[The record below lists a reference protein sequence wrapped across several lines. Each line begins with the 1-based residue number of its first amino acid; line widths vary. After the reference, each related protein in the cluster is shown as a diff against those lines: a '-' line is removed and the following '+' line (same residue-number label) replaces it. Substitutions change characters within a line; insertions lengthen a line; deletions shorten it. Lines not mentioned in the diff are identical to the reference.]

1 MSGVVP
7 TKEMEQQIV
16 SKIMEDIPPFLIASH
31 QCWTLGELTILF
43 ECDILTDIT
52 PTGGHRDYVI
62 GNCSL
67 TKLLEGIKLHF
78 DLRVHDGGG
87 QLLQWLA
94 LRHGLTL
101 VPLLH
106 TIQGVVG
113 A

>member
-1 MSGVVP
+1 MP

-31 QCWTLGELTILF
+31 RCWTLRELAVLF
-43 ECDILTDIT
+43 ECNVLADIT
-52 PTGGHRDYVI
+52 PTGGHGDYVI
-62 GNCSL
+62 GDHSL

-78 DLRVHDGGG
+78 DLQVHDGGG

-94 LRHGLTL
+94 SQHGLML